1 MLHDKH
7 FETDEIISCEIDNLI
22 TPFYNKIH
30 QPILCVDNSD
40 ECIFFFLVFPWIK
53 LHLIPLFFVNC
64 SAIPLRYF
72 WWNYFLSNFKF
83 SWWFVETSLFVNGM
97 VYSYL
102 IMIIDQQSVDTF
114 SDDTCS
120 STTVFILL
128 QLEHHSIASCDDHF
142 FFFFFRLFLIN
153 SISVL
158 IFESSVIY
166 CLTCFVFA
174 FLADSCAFLDAV
186 NAGYHKKA
194 VPLATGIASNNLRNN
209 FRRNIFWC
217 VHRMSQDL
225 DRMLPCL
232 KNFWQPIQ
240 KHLRERE
247 SEEKRKTQTQKIIS
261 NKSSWT
267 YSAWLFYLYYIWI
280 WWQKSMMY
288 GEVEIAWKSFVNP

>member
-64 SAIPLRYF
+64 SVIPLRYF

-120 STTVFILL
+120 STTIFILL
-128 QLEHHSIASCDDHF
+128 HLEHHSVASCDYQFLCLDLWIFSHLLPN
-142 FFFFFRLFLIN
+142 LFSRFWLIL
-153 SISVL
+153 VL
-158 IFESSVIY
+158 FWILWMLVTI
-166 CLTCFVFA
+166 
-174 FLADSCAFLDAV
+174 
-186 NAGYHKKA
+186 KK
-194 VPLATGIASNNLRNN
+194 
-209 FRRNIFWC
+209 
-217 VHRMSQDL
+217 
-225 DRMLPCL
+225 PC
-232 KNFWQPIQ
+232 
-240 KHLRERE
+240 H
-247 SEEKRKTQTQKIIS
+247 
-261 NKSSWT
+261 
-267 YSAWLFYLYYIWI
+267 
-280 WWQKSMMY
+280 
-288 GEVEIAWKSFVNP
+288 